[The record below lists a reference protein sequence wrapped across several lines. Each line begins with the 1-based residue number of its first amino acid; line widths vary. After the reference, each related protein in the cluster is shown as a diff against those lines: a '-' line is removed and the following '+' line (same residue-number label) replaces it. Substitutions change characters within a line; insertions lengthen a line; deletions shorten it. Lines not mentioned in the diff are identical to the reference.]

1 MMPVYNKLV
10 RDLIPKIIEEAGK
23 SFTMRT
29 LSDEEYRQE
38 LRKKAFEEL
47 EEYMSASDDVT
58 AVEELA
64 DLLEIIHALAECHGA
79 TIEQVEAVRASKA
92 EKRGGFKEKIFLI
105 EVHDE

>member
-1 MMPVYNKLV
+1 MPVYNKLV
-10 RDLIPKIIEEAGK
+10 RDLIPNIIEEAGK
-23 SFTMRT
+23 TFTMRT
-29 LSDEEYRQE
+29 LSDGEYREQ
-38 LRKKAFEEL
+38 LRKKVFEEL
-47 EEYMSASDDVT
+47 EEYMNASDDVT

-64 DLLEIIHALAECHGA
+64 DVLEIIHALAECHGA

>member
-1 MMPVYNKLV
+1 MPVYNKLV

-23 SFTMRT
+23 TFTTRT

-79 TIEQVEAVRASKA
+79 TMEQVEAIRASKA
-92 EKRGGFKEKIFLI
+92 EQRGGFKEKIFLI

>member
-1 MMPVYNKLV
+1 MPVYNKLV
-10 RDLIPKIIEEAGK
+10 RDLIPKVIEEAGK
-23 SFTMRT
+23 TFTTRT

-47 EEYMSASDDVT
+47 EEYMNASDDVT

-64 DLLEIIHALAECHGA
+64 DLLEIIHALAACHGT

-92 EKRGGFKEKIFLI
+92 EQRGGFKEKIFLI

>member
-1 MMPVYNKLV
+1 M
-10 RDLIPKIIEEAGK
+10 IPKIIEEAGK
-23 SFTMRT
+23 TFTTRT

-47 EEYMSASDDVT
+47 EEYMNASDDVT

-64 DLLEIIHALAECHGA
+64 DLLEIIHALAKCHGA

>member
-1 MMPVYNKLV
+1 MPIYNKLV

-23 SFTMRT
+23 TFTTRT

-47 EEYMSASDDVT
+47 EEYMNASDDVT

-64 DLLEIIHALAECHGA
+64 DLLEIIHALAKCHGA

>member
-1 MMPVYNKLV
+1 MPVYNKLV

-23 SFTMRT
+23 TFTTRT

-47 EEYMSASDDVT
+47 EEYMNASDDVT

-64 DLLEIIHALAECHGA
+64 DLLEIIHALAACHGA
-79 TIEQVEAVRASKA
+79 TMEQVEAVRASKA
-92 EKRGGFKEKIFLI
+92 EQRGGFKEKIFLI

>member
-1 MMPVYNKLV
+1 MPVYNKLV

-23 SFTMRT
+23 SFTTRT

-47 EEYMSASDDVT
+47 EEYMNASDDVT

-92 EKRGGFKEKIFLI
+92 EQRGGFKEKIFLI

>member
-1 MMPVYNKLV
+1 MPVYNKLV

-23 SFTMRT
+23 SFTTRT

-47 EEYMSASDDVT
+47 EESVNASDDVT

-92 EKRGGFKEKIFLI
+92 EQRGGFKEKIFLI